1 MSSGLNDGVAV
12 ICSKY
17 DRMSSC
23 RLFGISSN
31 TGRKSS
37 IEMPSR
43 ATSALTNIR
52 SGSREN
58 SRKIRQGR
66 RRLRNAVRK
75 KTEYHAP
82 HQIDQPILSVQ
93 SGSPF
98 PLMFYLLYQLLY
110 GFTTVR
116 TKTFFV
122 HLFVFTLV
130 FSLPLVYT

>member
-1 MSSGLNDGVAV
+1 MPSTVRMIERTARDRKYSVSSVPMSSGLNDGVAV

-58 SRKIRQGR
+58 SRKYDKAAAACGMPSEKKRSTMR
-66 RRLRNAVRK
+66 RTR
-75 KTEYHAP
+75 
-82 HQIDQPILSVQ
+82 
-93 SGSPF
+93 
-98 PLMFYLLYQLLY
+98 
-110 GFTTVR
+110 
-116 TKTFFV
+116 
-122 HLFVFTLV
+122 
-130 FSLPLVYT
+130 